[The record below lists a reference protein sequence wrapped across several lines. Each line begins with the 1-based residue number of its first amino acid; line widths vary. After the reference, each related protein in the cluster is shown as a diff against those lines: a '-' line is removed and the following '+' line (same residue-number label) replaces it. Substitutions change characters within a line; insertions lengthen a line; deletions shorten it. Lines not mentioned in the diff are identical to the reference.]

1 MFPSYLKIAL
11 RTLAT
16 KKGPLILN
24 TLGLII
30 GITSCLLI
38 FQYVSYE
45 RSYDT
50 FEPSSIYRL
59 RLDRYEQG
67 KLEWKSAT
75 AYPAIGPALLKNY
88 PEVEN
93 MCRLYNWVG
102 LFANPETGAKFKET
116 KGYCADA
123 SALSMLGIQLL
134 EGDPAKALSD
144 PYQLVISQ
152 TMAKKYFGTEH
163 VLGKQLIGRYSNPGD
178 VTYVISGV
186 FKDYPANAHLTIQ
199 YLTSYPTL
207 GAFMRTF
214 GLTDATNTSF
224 KWHDFY
230 VYLKLKAGTD
240 PAAFAA
246 KLPSFCA
253 EYLHPQQDE
262 LHLIP
267 LSDIHLYSN
276 NREEAEANG
285 NGQEV
290 AFLFLIG
297 LFILGIAWINY
308 INLSTA
314 RSVER
319 AKEVGVRKVM
329 GAVRSDLIRQFMAEG
344 LLLNLFALLL
354 SLEAAYFLA
363 PAFNGLLGRTTDLG
377 FHMTGRY
384 WLVLGVVLLIGT
396 TLSALYPAIVL
407 SEYKPIGV
415 LKGVFKGT
423 ASGLWLRKGLTVFQ
437 FSVSVIL
444 IAATI
449 IVYQQ
454 VDFMRSRKLGA
465 DISQTLVLDG
475 AQSVPDSAYPAT
487 FGAFRSELLTLPG
500 VKGVTA
506 STSVMGQEIE
516 WTRTIKALTSPGDIT
531 MHLLGV
537 DYNFVPQF
545 GIHLLAGRNF
555 SGDFPADGQGQSALL
570 NEAGARALNFARP
583 EDALGKRIL
592 ATAHIGAAPDTFSV
606 VGVVG
611 DVHQVGLKNPIEPQV
626 LVFRSGTRNN
636 YSLKLENGASEMAV
650 IEKAWNKYFPGD
662 PFSYFFLD
670 DFYNQQYKSDRQ
682 FGQIF
687 TLFSFLAILIACFG
701 LMGLSAY
708 NVLQRTKEIGIRKVL
723 GASKQYLVYIL
734 LKDSLRMMALGL
746 LLAIPVTWWVMHAWL
761 QDYAYRIDISGFVFV
776 IAGAISIGMAL
787 LSMSFY
793 IIRATL
799 ASPVTSLRA
808 NE

>member
-75 AYPAIGPALLKNY
+75 AYPAIGPALVKNY

-152 TMAKKYFGTEH
+152 TMAKKYFGTER
-163 VLGKQLIGRYSNPGD
+163 VVGKQLIGRYSRPGD

-186 FKDYPANAHLTIQ
+186 FKDYPADAHLTIQ

-207 GAFMRTF
+207 GAFMRAF
-214 GLTDATNTSF
+214 GMADATNTSF

-246 KLPSFCA
+246 KLRSFCA
-253 EYLHPQQDE
+253 EYLNPQQDE

-329 GAVRSDLIRQFMAEG
+329 GAVRSDLIRQFMIEG

-363 PAFNGLLGRTTDLG
+363 PSFNGLLGRTADLG

-384 WLVLGVVLLIGT
+384 WLLLGAVLSIGT

-415 LKGVFKGT
+415 LKGAFKGT
-423 ASGLWLRKGLTVFQ
+423 TSGLWLRKGLTVFQ
-437 FSVSVIL
+437 FSISVIL

-454 VDFMRSRKLGA
+454 VNFMRSRKLGA
-465 DISQTLVLDG
+465 DINQTLVLDG
-475 AQSVPDSAYPAT
+475 AQSVPDSAYPAR

-516 WTRTIKALTSPGDIT
+516 WTRTIKALTSPSEVT

-555 SGDFPADGQGQSALL
+555 SGDFPVDGQGQSALL
-570 NEAGARALNFARP
+570 NEAGARALNFVRP
-583 EDALGKRIL
+583 GDALGKRIL
-592 ATAHIGAAPDTFSV
+592 ATAHIGAAPDTFNV
-606 VGVVG
+606 VGIVG

-626 LVFRSGTRNN
+626 LVFRSETRNN
-636 YSLKLENGASEMAV
+636 YSLKLENGVSEMAV
-650 IEKAWNKYFPGD
+650 IEKTWNKYFPGD

-723 GASKQYLVYIL
+723 GASKQYLAYIL
-734 LKDSLRMMALGL
+734 LKDSFRMMGLGL
-746 LLAIPVTWWVMHAWL
+746 LLAIPVAWWVMHDWL
-761 QDYAYRIDISGFVFV
+761 QDYAYRIDISGVVFV

-793 IIRATL
+793 VARAAL
-799 ASPVTSLRA
+799 ASPVKSLRA